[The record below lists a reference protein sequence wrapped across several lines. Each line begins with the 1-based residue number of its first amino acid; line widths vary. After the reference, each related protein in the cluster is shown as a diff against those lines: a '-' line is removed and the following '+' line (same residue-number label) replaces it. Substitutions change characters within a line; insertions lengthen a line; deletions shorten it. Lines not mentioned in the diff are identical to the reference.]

1 MTKSQLSKIV
11 KTKTKVKKNGRKA
24 GKNVKSMN
32 ALGEQSGEEDSPP
45 KRPQQVVRVGELI
58 HYLVK
63 IQIIILYNSKN
74 SLVRKA
80 LGRAWI
86 HPTPRGRRI
95 QTLQSDRMR
104 QEMVWRIREDNRSQ
118 PREPGRGG
126 GREEDPL
133 REARYA
139 AEVGSTV
146 TSLRQDVGQ

>member
-1 MTKSQLSKIV
+1 MMKSQPSKTV
-11 KTKTKVKKNGRKA
+11 TTKTKVKKNGRKA

-32 ALGEQSGEEDSPP
+32 ALVGKHGEEDSPTG
-45 KRPQQVVRVGELI
+45 RPQQVVRVGDLI

-63 IQIIILYNSKN
+63 IQIIILYKSKN
-74 SLVRKA
+74 RLVRNS

-104 QEMVWRIREDNRSQ
+104 QEMAWSIREDNRSQ

-133 REARYA
+133 
-139 AEVGSTV
+139 
-146 TSLRQDVGQ
+146 